1 MKRIL
6 AALILLLSISSL
18 FAVNLDLTVT
28 SGNFKLYDAYGH
40 RCDAETVSDL
50 EGLIV
55 LTNDEEVTFSTIYG
69 DITLDGGSIF
79 SVLSLD
85 ASAPTFYLVNGGA
98 RFDLRENIYIQVYTP
113 VTLTAVNTTGSYKI
127 LTTDDEEAIYNYSEN
142 GQALSLDALSGNSYE
157 IEPMTYS
164 SLTKMVVNVPLEDV
178 EEVKEEEV
186 IPAEP
191 TITEPES
198 TILVPE
204 RAEIVVT
211 ESTLTGIPS
220 IPELYVSSEEL
231 NAPSAASLN
240 VKEAVLLGVPSKAD
254 FVSVTYESNLIPP
267 KVSVFEVEKK
277 TLTE

>member
-113 VTLTAVNTTGSYKI
+113 VTLTALNTTGSYKI

-164 SLTKMVVNVPLEDV
+164 SLTKMVVNVPPEDV

-204 RAEIVVT
+204 RAEIEVT

>member
-113 VTLTAVNTTGSYKI
+113 VTLTALNTTGSYKI

-211 ESTLTGIPS
+211 ESTLTGGAQCS
-220 IPELYVSSEEL
+220 ICRKPQCEGSC
-231 NAPSAASLN
+231 SLRC
-240 VKEAVLLGVPSKAD
+240 A
-254 FVSVTYESNLIPP
+254 
-267 KVSVFEVEKK
+267 
-277 TLTE
+277 

>member
-113 VTLTAVNTTGSYKI
+113 VTLTALNTTGSYKI

-220 IPELYVSSEEL
+220 IPELYVSSEKL

>member
-113 VTLTAVNTTGSYKI
+113 VTLTALNTTGSYKI

-211 ESTLTGIPS
+211 ESTLTGITS
-220 IPELYVSSEEL
+220 IPDLYVSSEEL

>member
-113 VTLTAVNTTGSYKI
+113 VTLTALNTTGSYKI

-186 IPAEP
+186 IPEKP
-191 TITEPES
+191 TITETES

>member
-1 MKRIL
+1 MKRII

-113 VTLTAVNTTGSYKI
+113 VTLTALNTTGSYKI

-220 IPELYVSSEEL
+220 IPELYVSSEKL

>member
-113 VTLTAVNTTGSYKI
+113 VTLTALNTTGSYKI
-127 LTTDDEEAIYNYSEN
+127 R
-142 GQALSLDALSGNSYE
+142 LDALSGNSYE

>member
-113 VTLTAVNTTGSYKI
+113 VTLTALNTTGSYKI

-191 TITEPES
+191 TIT
-198 TILVPE
+198 
-204 RAEIVVT
+204 
-211 ESTLTGIPS
+211 
-220 IPELYVSSEEL
+220 
-231 NAPSAASLN
+231 
-240 VKEAVLLGVPSKAD
+240 
-254 FVSVTYESNLIPP
+254 
-267 KVSVFEVEKK
+267 
-277 TLTE
+277 

>member
-113 VTLTAVNTTGSYKI
+113 VTLTALNTTGSYKI

-220 IPELYVSSEEL
+220 IPELYVSSEKL

-240 VKEAVLLGVPSKAD
+240 VKEAVLLGVPSKTD